1 MGNRPTQNVW
11 TVKIV
16 RLTEVSSVMWSWGKE
31 ILSSYYACL
40 EDGAMYNI
48 PSKIMIFAHPC

>member
-16 RLTEVSSVMWSWGKE
+16 RLTEVSRVMWSWGKE
-31 ILSSYYACL
+31 ILSGYYACL
-40 EDGAMYNI
+40 EDGAMYNT

>member
-16 RLTEVSSVMWSWGKE
+16 RLTEVSRVMWSWEKE
-31 ILSSYYACL
+31 ILSGYYACL
-40 EDGAMYNI
+40 EDGATYNI
-48 PSKIMIFAHPC
+48 PSKIIFAHPC